1 MVAFLSSADRLRMDK
16 LELNVNAA
24 LDDASTERKRQLKL
38 SFPDEEMKPIP
49 VIKSP
54 ALPDRTR

>member
-1 MVAFLSSADRLRMDK
+1 MDK

-38 SFPDEEMKPIP
+38 SFPADEMISPAI
-49 VIKSP
+49 IKSP
-54 ALPDRTR
+54 SLPDRTR

>member
-1 MVAFLSSADRLRMDK
+1 MDK

-24 LDDASTERKRQLKL
+24 LDDPSTERKRQLKL
-38 SFPDEEMKPIP
+38 SFPVDELKPTP

-54 ALPDRTR
+54 ALPERTR